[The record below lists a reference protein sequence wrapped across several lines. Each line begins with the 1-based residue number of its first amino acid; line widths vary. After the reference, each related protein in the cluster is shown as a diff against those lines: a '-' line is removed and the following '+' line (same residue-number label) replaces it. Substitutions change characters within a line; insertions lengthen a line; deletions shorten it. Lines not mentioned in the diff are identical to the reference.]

1 MTSTTEGFVA
11 RHELYS
17 DEQREAAARAEATV
31 REQGLRTVR
40 VVWVD
45 QHGLPRARFASPEAF
60 GSALRTGLDMSGAV
74 VNLDSGNQVFA
85 AAFQPGGGVG
95 VSELT
100 GFPDVVLVP
109 DPTTFQVLPWADRT
123 GWVLTDAY
131 FSNGA
136 PHALDSRGLLRRHV
150 QAAAELGYRYQ
161 AGLEVEFYLLRNE
174 TGRTAVHE
182 TGHPAPAPPISILE
196 QGYQFLSENRL
207 ASLEE
212 IVTPLRDALL
222 AVGVPLR
229 TMEDEWGPGQLEFT
243 CHPSEGLGP
252 ADAMVLFRGTVKQ
265 VAQRHGLLAT
275 FMSRPALPNI
285 SSSGWH
291 LHQSLIAAG
300 GGNAFTSDTDV
311 LSDTG
316 RAFAAGILEHA
327 IPMTAFASPTITG
340 FKRYLPYSFAPDNV
354 NWALENRGA
363 MLRVQGVPGDPGT
376 HLENRLG
383 EPAANPYLYVAA
395 NLAAGLDGVRREL
408 TPPPLAG
415 PDPYSSGGT
424 PLPGTLWDA
433 IDALDRDAF
442 YRTAFGDTLID
453 YLVSIKRSE
462 IHRFLSEVT
471 DWEMREY
478 LETF

>member
-1 MTSTTEGFVA
+1 MASTTEGFVGQ
-11 RHELYS
+11 HDLYG

-31 REQGLRTVR
+31 REQGLRTIR
-40 VVWVD
+40 IVWVD

-60 GSALRTGLDMSGAV
+60 GGALRGGLDMSGAV

-85 AAFQPGGGVG
+85 AAFSEGGGVG

-136 PHALDSRGLLRRHV
+136 PHALDSRGALRRQV
-150 QAAAELGYRYQ
+150 EAAAGLGFAYQ

-174 TGRTAVHE
+174 TGRVAPHE
-182 TGHPAPAPPISILE
+182 TGHPAPAPPVSILQ

-207 ASLEE
+207 ASVEE
-212 IVTPLRDALL
+212 ILTPLRDALL

-243 CHPSEGLGP
+243 CHPTEGLGP
-252 ADAMVLFRGTVKQ
+252 ADAMILFRSAVKQ
-265 VAQRHGLLAT
+265 VCQRHGILAT
-275 FMSRPALPNI
+275 FMSRPALPNV

-291 LHQSLIAAG
+291 LHQSLRASG
-300 GGNAFTSDTDV
+300 GGNAFTSDSEV
-311 LSDTG
+311 LSETG
-316 RAFAAGILEHA
+316 RRFAAGILEHA

-363 MLRVQGVPGDPGT
+363 MLRVQGRPGDESA

-383 EPAANPYLYVAA
+383 EPAANPYLYLAA
-395 NLAAGLDGVRREL
+395 NLAAGLDGIQRQL

-415 PDPYSSGGT
+415 PDPYASGGT
-424 PLPGTLWDA
+424 PLPGTLWEA
-433 IDALDRDAF
+433 IDALDGDRF
-442 YRTAFGDTLID
+442 FRSAFGDVLID
-453 YLVSIKRSE
+453 YLVNIKRSE
-462 IHRFLSEVT
+462 IQRFLSEVT